1 MIGYGHSVLQLSLR
15 PMIRSGCWKQSCNL
29 LQTGFSCCQSRIAC
43 RKASVKEGEGDGAG
57 GRRLPESVDV
67 DVGVE

>member
-15 PMIRSGCWKQSCNL
+15 PMIRSGCWKLSCNL
-29 LQTGFSCCQSRIAC
+29 LQTGFSWCKSRIAC

-57 GRRLPESVDV
+57 ERRVPGSVV
-67 DVGVE
+67 VVAVV